1 MHTVNHVSYGTFFGS
16 TSTGTE
22 AARIVQISPTPA
34 GACGEWSINIEVSG
48 INAPLFVSNSLGL
61 IIEDLDG
68 NAECFDIDNAI
79 IGNQI
84 PTPPKTMR
92 RRVRR

>member
-1 MHTVNHVSYGTFFGS
+1 
-16 TSTGTE
+16 
-22 AARIVQISPTPA
+22 
-34 GACGEWSINIEVSG
+34 
-48 INAPLFVSNSLGL
+48 VSNPLGL

-84 PTPPKTMR
+84 PTPPKTRR